1 MFYIRNVIMAYYKM
15 KKIQELIEQANQE
28 IELLK
33 IQAPNNLLKKSRQ
46 IKNNLLKNFKES
58 NQRID
63 LNEFITLEHYLESQK
78 KPKDKSETIQLKLIN
93 SQSNNG

>member
-46 IKNNLLKNFKES
+46 IKNNLLKNFKE
-58 NQRID
+58 
-63 LNEFITLEHYLESQK
+63 Y
-78 KPKDKSETIQLKLIN
+78 
-93 SQSNNG
+93 